1 MFLPRAS
8 KIIVPK
14 ISFLSKFTAE
24 LKVNNR
30 ITHLNGFLSEQLNFF
45 FKFLKLVTKL
55 QDSMVQYHFIHI
67 KFIL

>member
-8 KIIVPK
+8 KTIVPK

-45 FKFLKLVTKL
+45 V
-55 QDSMVQYHFIHI
+55 
-67 KFIL
+67 